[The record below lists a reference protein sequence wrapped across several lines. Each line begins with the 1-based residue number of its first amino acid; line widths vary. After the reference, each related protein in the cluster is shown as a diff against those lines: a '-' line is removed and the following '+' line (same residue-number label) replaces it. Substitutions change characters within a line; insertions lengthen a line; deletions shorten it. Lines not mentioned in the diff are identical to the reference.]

1 MREPSQFEDPACR
14 GLDTEI
20 FYPDLY
26 EAFQYSDYALRT
38 IRNICGGCAHRSE
51 CLEWA
56 MHHEGFGIWA
66 GTTERQRRE
75 LRKHAKITL
84 RLPEYNLD

>member
-1 MREPSQFEDPACR
+1 
-14 GLDTEI
+14 
-20 FYPDLY
+20 
-26 EAFQYSDYALRT
+26 
-38 IRNICGGCAHRSE
+38 
-51 CLEWA
+51 